1 MEPDP
6 EFAMLREL
14 IATPSK
20 ASTVTF
26 QIWRRVLC
34 LPLKL
39 LAGGAW
45 RQAKTVTI

>member
-1 MEPDP
+1 MGPDP
-6 EFAMLREL
+6 GFATLREF
-14 IATPSK
+14 IATPSR

-34 LPLKL
+34 LPLKP
-39 LAGGAW
+39 LAGGAR